1 MTGTRRRAGI
11 RPLRLVIVVLAG
23 VLLLFGTLLFVRA
36 ALQPRR
42 TTPLFDPP
50 VLAGQQLWGYC
61 AGGFYARHGDVIVLT
76 STGHCTTEG
85 TVADDPDGITVRG
98 VFGPAARDATCPYAG
113 HRCASSDMNY
123 LVVAKDRVPW
133 GHLNTVDMGTGGY
146 RIIPSG
152 TSPLGCPD
160 VAIGDPVEIDG
171 RNINRTGRVLEK
183 GEYLHPD
190 DGDYFPCMIAA
201 DIAVESGDSGGAVLV
216 RGIPAG
222 VSSRSFGG
230 MLGFTPLAEGM
241 AQLGLDLCTTPNCG
255 LPPPNGP
262 SPASPGVPVNT
273 PGGS

>member
-98 VFGPAARDATCPYAG
+98 VFGPAARDATCPYAR